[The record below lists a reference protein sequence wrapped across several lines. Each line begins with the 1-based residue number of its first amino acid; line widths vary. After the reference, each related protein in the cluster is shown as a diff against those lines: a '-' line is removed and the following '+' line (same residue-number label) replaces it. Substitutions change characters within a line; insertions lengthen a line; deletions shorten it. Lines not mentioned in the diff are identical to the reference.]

1 MPRKSNESLEQY
13 SKSNFDSFYL
23 PSIFDKL
30 FGPYYMYVTIA
41 ILTFCSR
48 PEVIIGILAMAL
60 KTITTYPILLF
71 CGREAF
77 TCALEEIKLL
87 CRRRSTR
94 TSPLDEL
101 VASSVERTPN
111 DPEQLEEHHELDT
124 NVKQRCVVVLCWYAL
139 SLLCAIL
146 VPNIGT
152 AISFLGCLAAVFIFT
167 IPGLILMA
175 LILHSDSSLVRTD
188 MALLILSGVFNVIG
202 AFIFGVVLTQ
212 DVQRIVYS

>member
-23 PSIFDKL
+23 PGIFDKL

-101 VASSVERTPN
+101 VASSV
-111 DPEQLEEHHELDT
+111 EHHELDT

>member
-1 MPRKSNESLEQY
+1 
-13 SKSNFDSFYL
+13 
-23 PSIFDKL
+23 
-30 FGPYYMYVTIA
+30 
-41 ILTFCSR
+41 
-48 PEVIIGILAMAL
+48 MAL
-60 KTITTYPILLF
+60 KTISTYPILLF
-71 CGREAF
+71 CGREAMRSAI
-77 TCALEEIKLL
+77 TDIKLL
-87 CRRRSTR
+87 CSRSNP
-94 TSPLDEL
+94 TSPGGEL
-101 VASSVERTPN
+101 VASERTPN
-111 DPEQLEEHHELDT
+111 DLEQLEEHELDT

-175 LILHSDSSLVRTD
+175 LILHSGSSLVRTD
-188 MALLILSGVFNVIG
+188 MALLILSGVYNVIG

>member
-101 VASSVERTPN
+101 VASSVE
-111 DPEQLEEHHELDT
+111 HHELDT

>member
-1 MPRKSNESLEQY
+1 MPRKSNESLGQY

-23 PSIFDKL
+23 PGIFDKL

-101 VASSVERTPN
+101 VASSV
-111 DPEQLEEHHELDT
+111 EHHELDT

>member
-101 VASSVERTPN
+101 VASSV
-111 DPEQLEEHHELDT
+111 QLDT

-175 LILHSDSSLVRTD
+175 LILRSDSSLVRTD